1 MKKLRITLNEKIYD
15 VMVEVLEDD
24 ESHYPGAGLPP
35 APVSASASTPV
46 APPVKPRR
54 PVEQTSG
61 NYVLAPIVGTVTRI
75 LVEPGAA
82 VKENQPLIILD
93 AMKMDTYINAPRAG
107 VVQSIE
113 CKVGDSVHVGQKMVS
128 MN

>member
-15 VMVEVLEDD
+15 VSVEVIQDD
-24 ESHYPGAGLPP
+24 ESHYPGANLHPVAAAAP
-35 APVSASASTPV
+35 APAAS
-46 APPVKPRR
+46 PVKPHKPAGQAGR
-54 PVEQTSG
+54 
-61 NYVLAPIVGTVTRI
+61 NYVLAPIVGVVTRI
-75 LVEPGAA
+75 LVEPGAQ

-93 AMKMDTYINAPRAG
+93 AMKMDTYINAPRSG

-113 CKVGDSVHVGQKMVS
+113 CKTGDSVHVGQKLVT